1 MIRVHKTWFIT
12 SKKHLD
18 RLFECNRVSAQVWND
33 CLEIAKSYYKETNKW
48 ISQSELQKLTK
59 GKYPIHSQSIQAVV
73 HKYIWARDA
82 ARAAREQG
90 YADVKY
96 PYKHKKNFNTKW
108 AKDGFKIHENGKIEL
123 SLGIWQG
130 KRQEPIIV
138 RVKDLPQ
145 GKVKEIELIYDR
157 KLMLCLTYDD
167 GMEPEIN
174 NDIGT
179 ASIDLGE
186 IHAISSVSENNEGI
200 VITGRKLRSIKRLR
214 NKKLAELQKKM
225 RRCKKGSRQWKKYVR
240 AKRYILSKSQAQQK
254 DTLHKISKKYV
265 DWCKEQK
272 MKHVIVGEVEGVQR
286 NTKKKRKKSVNQK
299 LSQWQFGQ
307 LLQYLEYKL
316 KAKGIKLKKVN
327 EAYSTQTCPV
337 CTRRKK
343 PSGRVYKCKCGY
355 EQHRD
360 IHGACNILTRELYG
374 VFQPIE
380 IKSIKYLRIS

>member
-1 MIRVHKTWFIT
+1 MIRVHKTSFVT
-12 SKKHLD
+12 SKKNLD

-48 ISQSELQKLTK
+48 ISKTELQKLTK

-82 ARAAREQG
+82 AREARKQG
-90 YADVKY
+90 YTDMKY
-96 PYKHKKNFNTKW
+96 PYKKKKNFNTRW

-130 KRQEPIIV
+130 KRQEPVTVWI
-138 RVKDLPQ
+138 KDLPQ

-157 KLMLCLTYDD
+157 KWMLCLTYDD
-167 GMEPEIN
+167 GMKFEIN
-174 NDIGT
+174 HDVST

-186 IHAISSVSENNEGI
+186 IHAISSVSENHEG
-200 VITGRKLRSIKRLR
+200 VMITGRKLRSIKRFR

-225 RRCKKGSRQWKKYVR
+225 RKCKKGSRQWKKYNK
-240 AKRYILSKSQAQQK
+240 AKKYIVSKSKAQLK
-254 DTLHKISKKYV
+254 DALHKISQKFV
-265 DWCKEQK
+265 DWCVKQK
-272 MKHVIVGEVEGVQR
+272 VKHVVVGDVEGVQR
-286 NTKKKRKKSVNQK
+286 HTRKKRRKTVNEK

-307 LLQYLEYKL
+307 LLKYLGYKL
-316 KAKGIKLKKVN
+316 QAKGITLEKVN
-327 EAYSTQTCPV
+327 EAYSSQTCPV

-343 PSGRVYKCKCGY
+343 PSGRVYQCKCGY

-360 IHGACNILTRELYG
+360 IHGASNILTKELYG
-374 VFQPIE
+374 VFQPMK
-380 IKSIKYLRIS
+380 IKSVEYLRIA